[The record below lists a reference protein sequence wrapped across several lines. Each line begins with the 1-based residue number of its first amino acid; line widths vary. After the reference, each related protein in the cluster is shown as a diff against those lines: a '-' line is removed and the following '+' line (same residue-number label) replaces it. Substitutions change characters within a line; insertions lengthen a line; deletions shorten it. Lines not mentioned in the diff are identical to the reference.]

1 MCQSANKFSFFFF
14 IKLGKICF
22 GSCVQ
27 LRSHCNEKFL
37 WKISDHKSVLLFI
50 IPDIHVYCC
59 SICIAYVYCSSFKNC
74 LKIDQQQGF
83 TSIFVF
89 QVAPRWIW
97 FTWIVVYMRYMS
109 CTVICYYWLDI
120 RLLQQMFG
128 KTFTAYVWEMFSSL
142 IHQMCS

>member
-1 MCQSANKFSFFFF
+1 MCQPPNNFSLFFF

-27 LRSHCNEKFL
+27 LRSHCNEKLYERFQIT
-37 WKISDHKSVLLFI
+37 KVLLFI

-59 SICIAYVYCSSFKNC
+59 SICIVYVYCSSFQNC

-97 FTWIVVYMRYMS
+97 FTCTWIVVYMRYMS

-120 RLLQQMFG
+120 RLLQHMFG
-128 KTFTAYVWEMFSSL
+128 KTFTANVWEMFSPL
-142 IHQMCS
+142 NTK